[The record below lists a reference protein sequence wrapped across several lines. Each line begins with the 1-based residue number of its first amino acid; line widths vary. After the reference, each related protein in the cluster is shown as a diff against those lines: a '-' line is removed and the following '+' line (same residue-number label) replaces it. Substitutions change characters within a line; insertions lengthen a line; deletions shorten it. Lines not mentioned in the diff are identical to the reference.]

1 MYAFVQTVICTEE
14 SKEDANCVQQEDK
27 KVEEKVEN
35 EKSHASSSS
44 LQADKISP
52 DYLIQFDVTPAYDIP
67 TDFKHLH
74 NGLHSDGI
82 NTKFCSIL

>member
-14 SKEDANCVQQEDK
+14 SHEDANYVQKEDK
-27 KVEEKVEN
+27 KMEEVEN
-35 EKSHASSSS
+35 EKSNASSS
-44 LQADKISP
+44 LQSGKISP
-52 DYLIQFDVTPAYDIP
+52 DHLIQFDVTPAYDIP

-74 NGLHSDGI
+74 NGLHSDSI